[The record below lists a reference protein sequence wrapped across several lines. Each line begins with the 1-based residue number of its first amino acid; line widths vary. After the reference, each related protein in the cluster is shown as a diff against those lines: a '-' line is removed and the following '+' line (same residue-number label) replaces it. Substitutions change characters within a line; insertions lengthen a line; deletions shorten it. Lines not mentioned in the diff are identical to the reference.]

1 MMSTNRTIDFR
12 YAPPSTW
19 TAICRPDDPLKT
31 LVREDGAL
39 LYGFT
44 ALGFNSWYFQRVLEF
59 GISTDHAPLEVAQ
72 RTESADIPILI
83 TTLRYRQAT
92 LELTTFGHQHDGDRR
107 TDVVLWTIRT
117 HGDADAPLTG
127 LRVEASDRGG
137 IFALQ
142 SQGSSNSVFALAPDG
157 LPRQGGPDMIIAR
170 DQAPSVTDPES
181 PAFVSVPYELL
192 TAHAAGFRP
201 TSAFAIE
208 PQILRAGETISG
220 AILVPLNHEQVAG
233 LDLAWAQAAA
243 DQERQF
249 WLGFREHRLAIE
261 IPDAAVMDMIA
272 SCARNIMQAREVKDG
287 LPVFQVGATIYRG
300 LWVVDGHFMLECAHY
315 LGYRD
320 EVAGALERLLRSAKP
335 DGSIAEMP
343 FHTKETAIA
352 LTTIVRQCELLGD
365 DQRLRRHW
373 DIIRNGVEYIER
385 LRAEAADLPAESPA
399 HGLMPPSF
407 ADGGAGGTR
416 PEYTTALWTLTG
428 LKTVAQAARRL
439 GYTEDAARFAAD
451 YESLMAD
458 FRRCAARDMQRLADG
473 TPYLP
478 MIMPGS
484 GEHINLPGT
493 PAAPGQV
500 LRPYQLQPA
509 TATWAFCQAIWPGEI
524 FTPDDELIDNL
535 LRLLDQLDDEEGM
548 PAETGWLPYRSL
560 WNYYGSFAAHV
571 WLYAGKPEKAI
582 DYLYAFAN
590 HAAPTR
596 VWREEQSLTSSGN
609 GQLCGDMPH
618 NWASAEFIRLV
629 RHLLVFEAGDTLH
642 VLPGLPAEW
651 RIPGKKLRLE
661 RTPTRFGPISIEVS
675 FAADGGCQATV
686 VRDPSWPIQPAAI
699 VLHAQRLGA
708 GALRLDDRPA
718 TRGSE
723 GTVALPNNTSV
734 SIEVAPAT

>member
-1 MMSTNRTIDFR
+1 MSTNRTIDFR
-12 YAPPSTW
+12 NAPPSRW

-59 GISTDHAPLEVAQ
+59 GISADHAPIEVTQ
-72 RTESADIPILI
+72 RTESADIPIVI
-83 TTLRYRQAT
+83 TMLRYRQAT
-92 LELTTFGHQHDGDRR
+92 LELITFGHLHDGDRR
-107 TDVVLWTIRT
+107 TDIVLWSIRAT
-117 HGDADAPLTG
+117 DDADAPLTG
-127 LRVEASDRGG
+127 LRLDAFERDRV
-137 IFALQ
+137 FTLQ
-142 SQGSSNSVFALAPDG
+142 SQGPGNRVFASAPDAILG
-157 LPRQGGPDMIIAR
+157 RDALEMIQAQGQTPAANDAGSLVFTS
-170 DQAPSVTDPES
+170 APH
-181 PAFVSVPYELL
+181 ELL
-192 TAHAAGFRP
+192 TVHAIGFRP

-208 PQILRAGETISG
+208 PQILRAGETLSG
-220 AILVPLNHEQVAG
+220 AILVPLNHDQIDG
-233 LDLAWAQAAA
+233 LDLAWAEAAA
-243 DQERQF
+243 EQERQF
-249 WLGFREHRLAIE
+249 WRGFRESRLAIE
-261 IPDAAVMDMIA
+261 VPDEAVMDMIA

-365 DQRLRRHW
+365 DERLRRHW
-373 DIIRNGVEYIER
+373 GVIRNGVEYIEG
-385 LRAEAADLPAESPA
+385 LRAEAAALPAESPA
-399 HGLMPPSF
+399 HGLLPASF
-407 ADGGAGGTR
+407 ADGGAGGKR
-416 PEYTTALWTLTG
+416 PEYTTALWTLVG
-428 LKTVAQAARRL
+428 LKAVAQAAQRL
-439 GYTEDAARFAAD
+439 GYAEDAARFAAD

-458 FRRCAARDMQRLADG
+458 FRRCAARDMQRLDDG

-478 MIMPGS
+478 MVMPGS
-484 GEHINLPGT
+484 GEHINLPDMPT
-493 PAAPGQV
+493 APGPV

-509 TATWAFCQAIWPGEI
+509 TATWAFCQAIWPGEV
-524 FTPDDELIDNL
+524 FAPSDDFVANL

-560 WNYYGSFAAHV
+560 WNYYASFAAHA

-596 VWREEQSLTSSGN
+596 VWREEQSLSGTGN

-629 RHLLVFEAGDTLH
+629 RHLLVFEIGDTLH

-651 RIPGKKLRLE
+651 RIPGKTLRLE
-661 RTPTRFGPISIEVS
+661 RTPTRYGPVTLEATFG
-675 FAADGGCQATV
+675 ADGSCQATIA
-686 VRDPSWPIQPAAI
+686 RDMSWPIQPAAV
-699 VLHAQRLGA
+699 VLHADRLGG
-708 GALRLDDRPA
+708 GALRLDSQPSTVAPD
-718 TRGSE
+718 
-723 GTVALPNNTSV
+723 GTVVLPQNKTV
-734 SIEVAPAT
+734 AIEVAPPA